1 VYLQLAL
8 ERISNALSSRYLS
21 GEPGN
26 YDQVLRLQVLTSSSQ
41 GILAGILMAFPWVA
55 LSWYL
60 KRYTTLVHLDN
71 ENWLQIRTVQTKLQG
86 AELRAGLLVSAV
98 TLLVATWSTLLPKQS
113 GQGLVNAA
121 QPGVSKLSWAV
132 ARSSMLN
139 ILAFGLPIYAAM
151 KTGAVIVAM
160 ALLLSS
166 ASGVPSLINDGCN
179 IRVTWKSLKQK
190 KFSLS
195 VLSIL
200 VILNALGL
208 DAAVDANSW
217 QGYLALFASI
227 FVLPPSFL
235 TATRNSQIG
244 AKVVGSATSLSG
256 QQALALGTSSV
267 VLSPPS
273 TFFTIVFGILLLS
286 VTVLVTL
293 FDGEITFNM
302 VDLML
307 SAATATCFAV
317 PLIFS
322 APSRLAVRPKIGL
335 AAALIFTCLFSA
347 LPHPESYRLTYVVWI
362 SVATLS
368 FMAARLDGT
377 RSRTTHVHR
386 SHNHSERELSIV
398 TRYLIRLGESYPLLY
413 SILKEDDSRRIFY
426 FMWYVYRSCSVSTQK
441 LMRKPQLCLY
451 ARATF
456 VWLHHWITRPSQ

>member
-1 VYLQLAL
+1 
-8 ERISNALSSRYLS
+8 
-21 GEPGN
+21 
-26 YDQVLRLQVLTSSSQ
+26 
-41 GILAGILMAFPWVA
+41 MASPWVT

-60 KRYTTLVHLDN
+60 KRYITLVHLDN

-98 TLLVATWSTLLPKQS
+98 TLLVATWSTLLPKP
-113 GQGLVNAA
+113 GRGLVNAA

-166 ASGVPSLINDGCN
+166 TSGVPSLINDGCN
-179 IRVTWKSLKQK
+179 IRVTWKSLKRK

-200 VILNALGL
+200 VVLNALGL
-208 DAAVDANSW
+208 DAAVDENSW
-217 QGYLALFASI
+217 QGYFALFASI
-227 FVLPPSFL
+227 FILPPSFL

-244 AKVVGSATSLSG
+244 AKVVGSATSLSD
-256 QQALALGTSSV
+256 QQALAFGTSSV

-273 TFFTIVFGILLLS
+273 TLFTIVFGILLLS
-286 VTVLVTL
+286 VTVLLTL
-293 FDGEITFNM
+293 FDGVITFNM

-307 SAATATCFAV
+307 SVATATCFAV

-377 RSRTTHVHR
+377 RSRTTHVHH

-398 TRYLIRLGESYPLLY
+398 TRYLIRHGESYPLLY

-426 FMWYVYRSCSVSTQK
+426 FMWYVYRSCSVFNPKANEKAST
-441 LMRKPQLCLY
+441 LSLCSCNFRMALSLDHSAFSVIVFTCFLTALPLWLDY
-451 ARATF
+451 A
-456 VWLHHWITRPSQ
+456 LLS